1 MQKYQ
6 KYSVMIMAMLLSLA
20 MVMGLAACTPA
31 NDTDNGDATTT
42 ATPTSGVQSTPEPA
56 TKTNIRIVG
65 LKGPTGL
72 GMSKL
77 MAENEAGTAANN
89 YTFTLSSAT
98 DEVSAMVVKG
108 EVDIAAVPTNLAAN
122 LYQKTN
128 GQWQLAALNTLG
140 VLYIMENG
148 NTINNIQDLKGK
160 TIYASGAGATPQYIL
175 EFILKQNDIDPEKDL
190 TIHWSSEHSEVV
202 ALCASNQASIALL
215 PEPNVTT
222 LQTKNADFRIA
233 LDITAEYEAACTAAG
248 IKDNFLSMGCV
259 IVNKEFAEN
268 NPEAVAS
275 FMTEYK
281 ASIEYVNANVDAA
294 ATLAVKYEIIGAEA
308 IAKKAI
314 PNCNITFIS
323 GAEMKTG
330 IKQFY
335 QVLFDANPKSVGGS
349 LPDDDF
355 YYAG

>member
-1 MQKYQ
+1 MK
-6 KYSVMIMAMLLSLA
+6 KILMTISLLLCMTMI
-20 MVMGLAACTPA
+20 VGFVGCTPA
-31 NDTDNGDATTT
+31 NNTDDTPATTT
-42 ATPTSGVQSTPEPA
+42 PTPIPQ
-56 TKTNIRIVG
+56 KTNIRIVG

-77 MAENEAGTAANN
+77 MADNEAGTAANN
-89 YTFTLSSAT
+89 YTFTLSTAT
-98 DEVSAMVVKG
+98 DEVAGMVAKG

-128 GQWQLAALNTLG
+128 GKWQLAALNTLG

-148 NTINNIQDLKGK
+148 NTVNSIEDLRGK
-160 TIYASGAGATPQYIL
+160 TVYASGAGATPQFIM
-175 EFILKQNDIDPEKDL
+175 EFILKQNGIDPQKDL

-202 ALCASNQASIALL
+202 ALCASNQASVALL

-222 LQTKNADFRIA
+222 LQTKNAAFRIA
-233 LDITAEYEAACTAAG
+233 LDITEEYETACTKAG
-248 IKDNFLSMGCV
+248 ITDNFLSMGCV
-259 IVNKEFAEN
+259 IVNKEFAQN

-275 FMTEYK
+275 FMAEYK
-281 ASIEYVNANVDAA
+281 ASTEYVNANVDAA
-294 ATLAVKYEIIGAEA
+294 AALAVKYGIIGAEA

-323 GAEMKTG
+323 GTEMKTG
-330 IKQFY
+330 ISQFY
-335 QVLFDANPKSVGGS
+335 QVLFEANPNSVGGS

>member
-1 MQKYQ
+1 MQKFK
-6 KYSVMIMAMLLSLA
+6 KYSVMIMTMLLSLT
-20 MVMGLAACTPA
+20 MVIGLAACTPA
-31 NDTDNGDATTT
+31 NDTDDGDAGTTG
-42 ATPTSGVQSTPEPA
+42 TPAGGAQSTPEP

-72 GMSKL
+72 GMAKL
-77 MAENEAGTAANN
+77 MADDEADTTAND

-98 DEVSAMVVKG
+98 DEVVAMVSKG

-148 NTINNIQDLKGK
+148 NTINSIQDLKGK
-160 TIYASGAGATPQYIL
+160 TVYASGAGATPQYIL
-175 EFILKQNDIDPEKDL
+175 EFILKQNNIDPEKDVDL
-190 TIHWSSEHSEVV
+190 IWSSEHAEVV
-202 ALCASNQASIALL
+202 ALCASNQASVALL

-259 IVNKEFAEN
+259 IVNKEFVQK
-268 NPEAVAS
+268 NPQAVAD
-275 FMTEYK
+275 FMKEYEASTKYINTE
-281 ASIEYVNANVDAA
+281 VDASA
-294 ATLAVKYEIIGAEA
+294 KLAVQYGIIGAEA

-323 GAEMKTG
+323 GAEMKAG
-330 IKQFY
+330 IGQFY
-335 QVLFDANPKSVGGS
+335 QVLYDANPKSIGGS
-349 LPDDDF
+349 LPDEDF

>member
-1 MQKYQ
+1 MK
-6 KYSVMIMAMLLSLA
+6 KILMLISAMLCMTMIMGF
-20 MVMGLAACTPA
+20 VGCTP
-31 NDTDNGDATTT
+31 TDEPQPS
-42 ATPTSGVQSTPEPA
+42 ATPSAQPNPMP

-77 MAENEAGTAANN
+77 MADNETGKATNQ

-98 DEVSAMVVKG
+98 DEVAAMVAKG

-128 GQWQLAALNTLG
+128 GKWQLAALNTLG

-148 NTINNIQDLKGK
+148 NTIQTIQDLKGK

-175 EFILKQNDIDPEKDL
+175 EFILKQNNIDPQKDV

-202 ALCASNQASIALL
+202 ALCASNQASIGLL

-222 LQTKNADFRIA
+222 LQTKNTNFRIA
-233 LDITAEYEAACTAAG
+233 LDITKEYETACGLAG
-248 IKDNFLSMGCV
+248 VEGNFLAMGSV
-259 IVNKEFAEN
+259 IVNKEFAKN
-268 NPEAVAS
+268 NPEVVAA
-275 FMTEYK
+275 FMSEYK
-281 ASIEYVNANVDAA
+281 ASTEYVNTNVAHAA
-294 ATLAVKYEIIGAEA
+294 QLAVKYGIIGAEA

-323 GAEMKTG
+323 GAEMKAG

-335 QVLFDANPKSVGGS
+335 QVLFDANPKAVGGS
-349 LPDDDF
+349 LPSEDF
-355 YYAG
+355 YYQG